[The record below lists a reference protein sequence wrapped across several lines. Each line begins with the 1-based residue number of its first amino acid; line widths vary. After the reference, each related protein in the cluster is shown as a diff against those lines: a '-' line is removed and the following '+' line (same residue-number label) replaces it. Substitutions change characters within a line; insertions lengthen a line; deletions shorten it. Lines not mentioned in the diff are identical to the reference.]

1 MDSSRPPQ
9 IIFSLACVSI
19 ETHKLSGGPVNIG
32 ASGPFNYEKN
42 APNFALLQIQTP
54 NLAHKF
60 GPIMWLVPVPDRLL
74 A

>member
-19 ETHKLSGGPVNIG
+19 ETRKLSPGPLNIG
-32 ASGPFNYEKN
+32 ASGPFNSQKK
-42 APNFALLQIQTP
+42 FAKLCVTP

-60 GPIMWLVPVPDRLL
+60 CPIMWLVSVPYRLL